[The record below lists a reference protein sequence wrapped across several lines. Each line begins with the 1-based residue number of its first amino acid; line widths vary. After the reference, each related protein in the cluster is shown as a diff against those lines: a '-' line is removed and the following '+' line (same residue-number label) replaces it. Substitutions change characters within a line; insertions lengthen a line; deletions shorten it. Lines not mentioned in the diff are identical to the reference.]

1 VKEKE
6 TSIKQNYQAKCKRK
20 NYKQLTN
27 NKEAHRTSCT
37 NKNEIQIL
45 YRKIFISHTNNF
57 IFLYYKFYI
66 NKTSSLL
73 ILMHKYDIID
83 VID

>member
-27 NKEAHRTSCT
+27 NKEAHRISCT
-37 NKNEIQIL
+37 NKNEIQQSPKFCIGKYSLAMQIIL
-45 YRKIFISHTNNF
+45 YFCIISS
-57 IFLYYKFYI
+57 I
-66 NKTSSLL
+66 
-73 ILMHKYDIID
+73 
-83 VID
+83 